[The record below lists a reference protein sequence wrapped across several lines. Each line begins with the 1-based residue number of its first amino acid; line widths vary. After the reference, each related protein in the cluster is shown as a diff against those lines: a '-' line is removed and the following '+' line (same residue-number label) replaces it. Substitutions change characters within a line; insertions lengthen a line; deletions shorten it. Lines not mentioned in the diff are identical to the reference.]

1 MNSKN
6 ISLSNFASPKNKN
19 NERNRISK
27 YMLQLKKNYSYNK
40 LQDIFKIQKILKK
53 ENEIQNNSIIEEDD

>member
-40 LQDIFKIQKILKK
+40 LQDIFKIQKY
-53 ENEIQNNSIIEEDD
+53 